1 MKFIFSLFT
10 SVAFIIVLALFST
23 NNLKSSNIEVSF
35 VNSFCDGWN
44 DGYQDALKGCLK
56 VDITPI
62 CPIPPI
68 GRNTYKDGY
77 GLGYAKAL
85 QKCDN

>member
-1 MKFIFSLFT
+1 MKRLILFT
-10 SVAFIIVLALFST
+10 TTIFTIVLFESFTTQRSSYT
-23 NNLKSSNIEVSF
+23 NVEIKSGSG
-35 VNSFCDGWN
+35 FCEGWD
-44 DGYQDALKGCLK
+44 DGYQDALKGCFK
-56 VDITPI
+56 VGITPI

-68 GRNTYKDGY
+68 GRNSYKDGY